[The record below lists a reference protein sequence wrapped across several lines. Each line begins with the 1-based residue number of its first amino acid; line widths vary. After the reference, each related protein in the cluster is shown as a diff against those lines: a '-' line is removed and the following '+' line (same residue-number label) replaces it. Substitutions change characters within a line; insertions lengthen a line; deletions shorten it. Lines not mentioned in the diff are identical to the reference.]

1 MSETSGAAQRAPAP
15 AVQRPPAPQG
25 VITPDIANMDNCIA
39 DVRRALADGDRGPAD
54 PTNFANLRGRLAVL
68 RDTLAPLYRE
78 TFYDPYVAT
87 LNGLGPTG
95 FNEALTDPN
104 TALLMMD
111 AAHAILQ
118 NGEGFQQA
126 ALDAF
131 EEVVSDLYD
140 GFLSAEDR
148 SGVKPPDR
156 GVIPPLVKF
165 GNPDFGPYTFPIEA
179 TSSLR
184 LAGGT
189 GLGAAI
195 VSLPPAHARLG
206 LLAWSALGHETGGHD
221 ILSADTG
228 LKSEIM
234 RVVRNKL
241 QAAGLGRLA
250 SYWARRIDETASDV
264 LGILNMGPAA
274 AIGLIGFF
282 RGFSSVSK
290 LRSTGPA
297 NDPQPADVLRGFLAA
312 ATVKLLS
319 FDGATAWSDIIR
331 AETHK
336 DVTTIR
342 LEDMVVSEQQASQ
355 SAELVAE
362 AIAKTELASL
372 EHTALIEIQDW
383 RNEDETIVS
392 QLRDM
397 LTKST
402 PLPVNLGAG
411 AFAAH
416 AVAAA
421 VTTALT
427 AGADLSRIFQRMIT
441 VLKAMHDANPSF
453 GPLFITHPGNIK
465 PDLVFI
471 AGE

>member
-1 MSETSGAAQRAPAP
+1 MSTTAHVVSPS
-15 AVQRPPAPQG
+15 
-25 VITPDIANMDNCIA
+25 IANMDNCIA

-78 TFYDPYVAT
+78 TFYDPYVAL
-87 LNGLGPTG
+87 LNGLGQNG
-95 FNEALTDPN
+95 FNQALANPN
-104 TALLMMD
+104 IAPLLMD
-111 AAHAILQ
+111 AAQAILQ
-118 NGEGFQQA
+118 NGEGFQKA

-148 SGVKPPDR
+148 TGVKPPDH

-165 GNPDFGPYTFPIEA
+165 SNPDFGPYTFPIEA
-179 TSSLR
+179 TASLR
-184 LAGGT
+184 LTGGT

-221 ILSADTG
+221 IMSADTG
-228 LKSEIM
+228 LKAELM
-234 RVVRNKL
+234 RAVRNKL
-241 QAAGLGRLA
+241 QGAGLSRLA

-274 AIGLIGFF
+274 GIGLIGFF

-290 LRSTGPA
+290 LRSTGPTS
-297 NDPQPADVLRGFLAA
+297 DPHPADVLRGFLAA
-312 ATVKLLS
+312 ATVKRLS
-319 FDGATAWSDIIR
+319 FAGTAAWSDLIH

-336 DVTTIR
+336 DVTTIV
-342 LEDMVVSEQQASQ
+342 LEGTTVTEAQAAQ
-355 SAELVAE
+355 SADLVAE
-362 AIAKTELASL
+362 AIMHTELVSL
-372 EHTALIEIQDW
+372 EHTALLEIQDW
-383 RNEDETIVS
+383 RNEDEAIVT
-392 QLRDM
+392 QLRDV
-397 LTKST
+397 LTRAAA
-402 PLPVNLGAG
+402 LPATLGEG
-411 AFAAH
+411 IYAAH

-421 VTTALT
+421 VMAALAT
-427 AGADLSRIFQRMIT
+427 GADIPRIFQRMIT

-453 GPLFITHPGNIK
+453 GPLFVAHPGNIK
-465 PDLVFI
+465 PDRMFI